1 VKIAIFGS
9 SSTSNEVGD
18 GIIKPRDLEAFCQSL
33 GSSLA
38 DFPHTLLVESD
49 NPRTADR
56 LVVDGI
62 LASYPRVKA
71 QIIVYH
77 RTRRN
82 SSPPFASEQDRFGD
96 LFLPVPLSLERVS
109 PSHLQMLRES
119 QLAIVVGGGSNAYT
133 AGLAASLMGIRLIPV
148 AAFGGA
154 GGLLWHQLSG
164 NLGSSIAKLPSRHTW
179 DRLAG
184 SPQIA
189 LNAIRREI
197 AAFPRLMI
205 VHGRDSDH
213 ELVEEILRAQG
224 VADPIVLK
232 QQFRPGDT
240 ITEKFE
246 REALQVDGALVL
258 ATPDDGA
265 AALLD
270 PGGEPMSASDLRK
283 RARQNVVLEYGWFWG
298 KLGRKRVLLL
308 LKGDL
313 ELPTDLAGLL
323 YASYVDDPGE
333 CRCKYSEIGWWD
345 GLGGGLSGSA
355 GTRRSWCV
363 ICGC

>member
-1 VKIAIFGS
+1 
-9 SSTSNEVGD
+9 
-18 GIIKPRDLEAFCQSL
+18 
-33 GSSLA
+33 
-38 DFPHTLLVESD
+38 
-49 NPRTADR
+49 
-56 LVVDGI
+56 
-62 LASYPRVKA
+62 
-71 QIIVYH
+71 
-77 RTRRN
+77 
-82 SSPPFASEQDRFGD
+82 
-96 LFLPVPLSLERVS
+96 
-109 PSHLQMLRES
+109 M
-119 QLAIVVGGGSNAYT
+119 
-133 AGLAASLMGIRLIPV
+133 
-148 AAFGGA
+148 
-154 GGLLWHQLSG
+154 
-164 NLGSSIAKLPSRHTW
+164 GSSIAKLPSRHTW

-333 CRCKYSEIGWWD
+333 CRSDIATFIDEMRQS
-345 GLGGGLSGSA
+345 LGQMGGSPALPS
-355 GTRRSWCV
+355 RD
-363 ICGC
+363 